1 MNTFFEEEGILNI
14 DDLILE
20 QPSFQKIIEDGI
32 VTEEELQAQSQLVIS
47 TLKNFELTA
56 TSEQIDMVR
65 ELLAE
70 ISVLVAARHLFEKQR
85 K

>member
-47 TLKNFELTA
+47 TLKNFEMTA
-56 TSEQIDMVR
+56 TSEQIDLVR

-70 ISVLVAARHLFEKQR
+70 ISVLVAVRHLFEKQR

>member
-32 VTEEELQAQSQLVIS
+32 VTEEELQTQSQLVTS

>member
-1 MNTFFEEEGILNI
+1 MNTFFDGEGILNI

-20 QPSFQKIIEDGI
+20 QPSFQRIMEDGI
-32 VTEEELQAQSQLVIS
+32 VTEAELDEQSQMVIAC
-47 TLKNFELTA
+47 LKAFEKTA
-56 TSEQIDMVR
+56 SPEQIDQVR

-70 ISVLVAARHLFEKQR
+70 ISVLVATRQIFEKQM

>member
-32 VTEEELQAQSQLVIS
+32 VTEEELQTQSQLVTS
-47 TLKNFELTA
+47 TLKNFEMTA
-56 TSEQIDMVR
+56 TSEQIDLVR

>member
-32 VTEEELQAQSQLVIS
+32 VTEEELQTQSQLVTS

-56 TSEQIDMVR
+56 TSEQS
-65 ELLAE
+65 LCL
-70 ISVLVAARHLFEKQR
+70 KT